1 MLKTVRIVPE
11 DKSRGGQ
18 SITFLLAIGAVRQVC
33 RLQTSFKTANQASSY
48 LHKHR
53 TELEH
58 AARERF
64 ARGELED
71 GIVNLTMI

>member
-18 SITFLLAIGAVRQVC
+18 SITILLAIGAVRQLC
-33 RLQTSFKTANQASSY
+33 RLQTTFKTANQASSY
-48 LHKHR
+48 LHKYR

-58 AARERF
+58 TARERF

-71 GIVNLTMI
+71 GVINLTML